1 MADAEAVKYLLD
13 THAVHAAA
21 DPAAAKA
28 LSPRAREIIS
38 SCTRDD
44 LAISAITLLEL
55 ARHLR
60 DGVIVAKDRIGWL
73 ERIEETVTV
82 IPLTARLAYSS
93 TVMPWRRK
101 NGREH
106 ADPADRLIV
115 ATAIRHQLPIIGD
128 DEEIRHIS
136 ATHGF
141 TMIW

>member
-1 MADAEAVKYLLD
+1 MKYLLD

-21 DPAAAKA
+21 DPNA
-28 LSPRAREIIS
+28 LRPLSARARDVIAK
-38 SCTRDD
+38 CTRAD

-60 DGVIVAKDRIGWL
+60 DGVICAKDRIGWL
-73 ERIEETVTV
+73 ERIEENITVV
-82 IPLTARLAYSS
+82 PVTARLAYSS
-93 TVMPWRRK
+93 TVMPWRRRDGK
-101 NGREH
+101 EH

-115 ATAIRHQLPIIGD
+115 ATAMRHQLEIIGD
-128 DEEIRHIS
+128 DEEMRHIS